1 MIKEKLKKKIRT
13 ILEKQ
18 PSTRD
23 NDNLLI
29 AMIWSSETK
38 ETFTDEFLK
47 QLAYGELTSSESIR
61 RTRQKLQ
68 EENEN
73 LRGELYNER
82 QRKGKEVSQTINN

>member
-68 EENEN
+68 EQNEN

>member
-29 AMIWSSETK
+29 AMIWASETK

-61 RTRQKLQ
+61 RARQKLQ

>member
-1 MIKEKLKKKIRT
+1 MIKEKLKKKVRT

-47 QLAYGELTSSESIR
+47 KLAYGELTSSESIR

-73 LRGELYNER
+73 LRGDLYNER

>member
-13 ILEKQ
+13 ILERQ

-29 AMIWSSETK
+29 AIIWASETK
-38 ETFTDEFLK
+38 ATFTDEFLTK
-47 QLAYGELTSSESIR
+47 LAYGELTSSESIR
-61 RTRQKLQ
+61 RARQKLQ
-68 EENEN
+68 EENEH